1 MDTLFIHHTF
11 EVESGIRLFELG
23 ELSEGSAGEFTSIL
37 ESGEKVVLW
46 PAGINSP
53 SNQRL
58 LLTDRRLVKFDGKGV
73 FNQKYVKKGELPI
86 GQIVEVCAEQKGK
99 KWYLTIKMGNGEQ
112 SQFSLNTPSDTV
124 GAPTRIATQ
133 LAITERWVSAI
144 RRLI

>member
-1 MDTLFIHHTF
+1 M
-11 EVESGIRLFELG
+11 G
-23 ELSEGSAGEFTSIL
+23 ELSEGSASEFTSIM
-37 ESGEKVVLW
+37 EAGEKIVLW

-58 LLTDRRLVKFDGKGV
+58 LLTDRRLVKFGGKGLI
-73 FNQKYVKKGELPI
+73 NQKYVKNGEFQI
-86 GQIVEVCAEQKGK
+86 GQITEVYSKQQERKC
-99 KWYLTIKMGNGEQ
+99 YLTIEMKNGEQ
-112 SQFSLNTPSDTV
+112 WQFSLNIPTDVT